1 VFCINNQQ
9 QQCHHGQENL
19 QKRTFMALKDSCH
32 DIPYHGIALNFF
44 AVGDGGCVHI
54 MGAFL
59 VSRVAY

>member
-1 VFCINNQQ
+1 
-9 QQCHHGQENL
+9 
-19 QKRTFMALKDSCH
+19 MALKDSCH